1 MRGQARSPERRRFL
15 RRSAALGLA
24 LCLDAAR
31 AQQIDPREQRPTSGD
46 RLVAADANHAP
57 PKPLRVEDVLIDA
70 KKPLVALPYDLA
82 SATVRDGA
90 KLNRLLLLRL
100 TEDTAPGAKG
110 VVAFSAVCT
119 HEACPVSEWIADEQR
134 LLCPCHFSKFD
145 VGAGGSVTDGP
156 APRGLPQLPLRLE
169 ANGELVVDG
178 GFSAQPGVRRS
189 SI

>member
-1 MRGQARSPERRRFL
+1 MPEKARSPARRRFL

-24 LCLDAAR
+24 LCLDEVR
-31 AQQIDPREQRPTSGD
+31 AQEIDPREQRPTSGD
-46 RLVAADANHAP
+46 RLVPADATGSP

-70 KKPLVALPYDLA
+70 TKPLAALPYDLA
-82 SATVRDGA
+82 SATVRDGS
-90 KLNRLLLLRL
+90 KLNRLLLIRL
-100 TEDTAPGAKG
+100 SEDAAPAAKG
-110 VVAFSAVCT
+110 IVAFSAVCT
-119 HEACPVSEWIADEQR
+119 HEACSVSGWIAAEQR

-145 VGAGGSVTDGP
+145 VRAGGSVTDGP

-189 SI
+189 ST